1 MFNLG
6 NFLFNTQPGK
16 IFQSSVRWASKKA
29 GGSSKNRKG
38 HAPGK
43 RRGLKA
49 QDGESVT
56 INSILLRQLGV
67 RCHPGLNVGIGK
79 DGSLY
84 ALEAGKLLITCEKFK
99 PNMNNFWVDKTYKDR
114 RGNMGNIY
122 KKYFN
127 IIPEPLEPKFKL
139 VDRI

>member
-1 MFNLG
+1 M
-6 NFLFNTQPGK
+6 
-16 IFQSSVRWASKKA
+16 RWASKKA

-67 RCHPGLNVGIGK
+67 RCHPGLNVSAFFK
-79 DGSLY
+79 QSLKQELHFY
-84 ALEAGKLLITCEKFK
+84 EQSCILTLLNLSTLIL
-99 PNMNNFWVDKTYKDR
+99 TYQ
-114 RGNMGNIY
+114 
-122 KKYFN
+122 
-127 IIPEPLEPKFKL
+127 P
-139 VDRI
+139 

>member
-1 MFNLG
+1 MGLLVLSMFNLG

-16 IFQSSVRWASKKA
+16 IFQSSVRWASTKA

-67 RCHPGLNVGIGK
+67 RCHPGLNVSAFFK
-79 DGSLY
+79 QSLKQELHFY
-84 ALEAGKLLITCEKFK
+84 EQSC
-99 PNMNNFWVDKTYKDR
+99 
-114 RGNMGNIY
+114 
-122 KKYFN
+122 
-127 IIPEPLEPKFKL
+127 
-139 VDRI
+139 

>member
-1 MFNLG
+1 MGNLSKIRNSMNTVG
-6 NFLFNTQPGK
+6 NLLSNLQPGK
-16 IFQSSVRWASKKA
+16 IVQSSIRWASKKA

-49 QDGESVT
+49 QDEENVT
-56 INSILLRQLGV
+56 INSILLRQLGI

-84 ALEAGKLLITCEKFK
+84 ALEPGTSHNVREIQSRHEELL
-99 PNMNNFWVDKTYKDR
+99 
-114 RGNMGNIY
+114 GQ
-122 KKYFN
+122 
-127 IIPEPLEPKFKL
+127 
-139 VDRI
+139 